1 MWPDRPHLREH
12 TTTTPLTRFYL
23 IRHGHTAAI
32 DQRLAGRAEGTS
44 LTDEGQRQV
53 ARMVVAMH
61 GVPLTAVVASP
72 LERTRQTA
80 EPLARDHGLDV
91 TVAPRFN
98 EIDFGSW
105 TGAVFAD
112 IDADPRWRRY
122 NAVRSVTPAPGGE
135 LLIEVQLRALRAL
148 LDLRER
154 YDGGHVAVVSH
165 GDVIRGVL
173 MYLLGMPIDF
183 VHRVDI
189 APARISIVDLSAD
202 APRVLLVNG
211 DSVP

>member
-1 MWPDRPHLREH
+1 M
-12 TTTTPLTRFYL
+12 
-23 IRHGHTAAI
+23 
-32 DQRLAGRAEGTS
+32 
-44 LTDEGQRQV
+44 
-53 ARMVVAMH
+53 
-61 GVPLTAVVASP
+61 
-72 LERTRQTA
+72 
-80 EPLARDHGLDV
+80 
-91 TVAPRFN
+91 
-98 EIDFGSW
+98 
-105 TGAVFAD
+105 
-112 IDADPRWRRY
+112 
-122 NAVRSVTPAPGGE
+122 RSVTPAPGGE

-154 YDGGHVAVVSH
+154 HDGGHVAVVSH

>member
-1 MWPDRPHLREH
+1 
-12 TTTTPLTRFYL
+12 
-23 IRHGHTAAI
+23 
-32 DQRLAGRAEGTS
+32 
-44 LTDEGQRQV
+44 
-53 ARMVVAMH
+53 
-61 GVPLTAVVASP
+61 VPLTAVVASP

-98 EIDFGSW
+98 EIDFGGW
-105 TGAVFAD
+105 TGSAFAD

-122 NAVRSVTPAPGGE
+122 NAARSLTPTPGGE
-135 LLIEVQLRALRAL
+135 LMLEVQARALRAL
-148 LDLRER
+148 LDVRDR
-154 YDGGHVAVVSH
+154 HDGGHVAVVSH
-165 GDVIRGVL
+165 GDVIRGLL

-183 VHRVDI
+183 VHRLDV

>member
-1 MWPDRPHLREH
+1 MGTH
-12 TTTTPLTRFYL
+12 LTRFYL

-32 DQRLAGRAEGTS
+32 DHYLAGRAESTS

-61 GVPLTAVVASP
+61 GVPLVAVVSSP

-80 EPLARDHGLDV
+80 APLARDHGLE
-91 TVAPRFN
+91 VAVMPEFN
-98 EIDFGSW
+98 EIDFGRW
-105 TGAVFAD
+105 TGSAFAA

-122 NAVRSVTPAPGGE
+122 NAARSLTAAPDGE
-135 LLIEVQLRALRAL
+135 LMLDVQVRAVRGV
-148 LDLRER
+148 LDLRDR
-154 YDGGHVAVVSH
+154 HDGGHVAVVSH
-165 GDVIRGVL
+165 GDVIRGLL
-173 MYLLGMPIDF
+173 MYLLGIPIDF
-183 VHRVDI
+183 VHRLDV
-189 APARISIVDLSAD
+189 APARITIVDLSDD

>member
-1 MWPDRPHLREH
+1 MSH
-12 TTTTPLTRFYL
+12 LTRFYL

-32 DQRLAGRAEGTS
+32 DHSLAGRAEGTS

-91 TVAPRFN
+91 TVAPQFN

-105 TGAVFAD
+105 TGSAFVD
-112 IDADPRWRRY
+112 VDADPRWRR
-122 NAVRSVTPAPGGE
+122 
-135 LLIEVQLRALRAL
+135 
-148 LDLRER
+148 
-154 YDGGHVAVVSH
+154 
-165 GDVIRGVL
+165 
-173 MYLLGMPIDF
+173 
-183 VHRVDI
+183 
-189 APARISIVDLSAD
+189 
-202 APRVLLVNG
+202 
-211 DSVP
+211 